1 MRKVSERHTSGIPT
15 SHLEFIISNLHSP
28 PLAQGNAKVCVRQA
42 FRLGESWLRGY
53 PHPLVTAM
61 AVVADLHRLSL
72 L

>member
-1 MRKVSERHTSGIPT
+1 MRKISEIKAEALYPESQ
-15 SHLEFIISNLHSP
+15 ISNLHSP
-28 PLAQGNAKVCVRQA
+28 SLAQGNAKVCVRQA